1 MDAKRLVAWSVE
13 AVAVVVLLSL
23 VVGGIVG
30 QPVLLGYV
38 ETGSM
43 SPTLDAGDGFVA
55 VPQAIAGSVDEGDVV
70 TFRAKELHGG
80 GLTTHRVV
88 EETPRGYVTRGD
100 ANPFTDQDGA
110 EPLVKEPQV
119 VAQALQV
126 NGRVVAIPHLGTAV
140 ETASAAVGAVQAW
153 IARLTGSES
162 LLGTQG
168 VAYLV
173 FAASALVYAFDVF
186 VGGGSGRSVGRS
198 RARGD
203 GVSARLVVLA
213 LVAVVVASATA
224 AMVVPSGVHEHG
236 VVSAETDG
244 PGPGVI
250 PAGERENA
258 TVALGNGGF
267 VPTHVFLEP
276 ASEGVSVTPE
286 RTTLDARSQT
296 NATVIFAAP
305 PETGYYRRY
314 VAEYRYLAVLPR
326 STVATMHAVHPWLPV
341 VVVDALLGAS
351 FYALASALVGR
362 GRVRSQSRDAPTNA
376 TRLLN
381 RLT

>member
-1 MDAKRLVAWSVE
+1 MHAKRLVARGFE

-23 VVGGIVG
+23 VVGGILG

-43 SPTLDAGDGFVA
+43 SPTLDPGDGFVA
-55 VPQAIAGSVDEGDVV
+55 VPQAVAGSVEEGDVV
-70 TFRAKELHGG
+70 TFRAKELHDG

-88 EETPRGYVTRGD
+88 EDTPRGYVTRGD

-110 EPLVKEPQV
+110 EPPVKEPQV

-126 NGRVVAIPHLGTAV
+126 NGRVVVIPHLGTAV
-140 ETASAAVGAVQAW
+140 ETTSAALSAIQGQV
-153 IARLTGSES
+153 ARATGSES

-173 FAASALVYAFDVF
+173 FAASALVYAFDVA
-186 VGGGSGRSVGRS
+186 VGGGSGRSVERS
-198 RARGD
+198 TARAD
-203 GVSARLVVLA
+203 GVSARLMVLA
-213 LVAVVVASATA
+213 LVFLVVASATA

-236 VVSAETDG
+236 VVSAETDA

-250 PAGERENA
+250 PVGERENA
-258 TVALGNGGF
+258 TVTLGNGGF
-267 VPTHVFLEP
+267 VPTYVFLEP
-276 ASEGVSVTPE
+276 ASAGVSVTPE
-286 RTTLDARSQT
+286 RATLDARSQT
-296 NATVIFAAP
+296 NATVVFAAP

-314 VAEYRYLAVLPR
+314 VAEHRYLAVLPR

-341 VVVDALLGAS
+341 VVIDALLGAS
-351 FYALASALVGR
+351 FYVLAGAIVGQ
-362 GRVRSQSRDAPTNA
+362 GRVRSRSRDAPTSA